1 MTDHHDPPPA
11 AGAPAMA
18 AATPPD
24 GLARRWCEAPEHCV
38 WELTLG
44 CNARCACCGSAAGVA
59 RPDELDRDEALA
71 VASELAALGC
81 ERVTLMGGEPLVR
94 ADWPDLAR
102 ALSSGGVV
110 VEMVSNGWLLDAATA
125 AELVAA
131 GVHSVSVSIDGPLPI
146 HDRLRGVAGGYRRAI
161 DAVRAARAAGL
172 PVGVVTQVNRANLRE
187 LAALY
192 PELCAA
198 GALGWQLQLS
208 EAMGRCSDRGL
219 LLAPEELP
227 ALERFVLDVVAEGRL
242 WTYAADNVG
251 YMSRDEPLL
260 RSGKRP
266 ADRCWLGCQAG
277 LGVLGI
283 TSHGMVRGCMALPEP
298 FDEGSVRERALREI
312 WADPRAFAYNRVP
325 GSKVLG
331 GACAR
336 CPFARVCGA
345 GCSSLCF
352 SATGALGDNPYC
364 LARLSG
370 TPERARQ
377 P

>member
-1 MTDHHDPPPA
+1 MTDHHEAPPA
-11 AGAPAMA
+11 AGAPALA
-18 AATPPD
+18 AGVRPA
-24 GLARRWCEAPEHCV
+24 GMERRWREAPEHCV
-38 WELTLG
+38 WELTLA
-44 CNARCACCGSAAGVA
+44 CNARCACCGSAAGVP
-59 RPDELDRDEALA
+59 RPDELDRSEALA
-71 VASELAALGC
+71 VAAELAELGC

-94 ADWPDLAR
+94 ADWPALAR
-102 ALSSGGVV
+102 ALSGSGVV
-110 VEMVSNGWLLDAATA
+110 VEMVSNGWLLDAAAA

-131 GVHSVSVSIDGPLPI
+131 GVHSVSVSIDGAEPT
-146 HDRLRGVAGGYRRAI
+146 HDRLRGVDGGYRRAI
-161 DAVRAARAAGL
+161 GAVRAARAAGL

-187 LAALY
+187 LGALY

-227 ALERFVLDVVAEGRL
+227 VLERFVLDVVAEGRL
-242 WTYAADNVG
+242 WAYAADNVG

-260 RSGKRP
+260 RSGKRA

-298 FDEGSVRERALREI
+298 FDEGSVRSRALREI
-312 WADPRAFAYNRVP
+312 WTNPRAFAYNRVP
-325 GSKVLG
+325 GHKVLR
-331 GACAR
+331 GACGR

-364 LARLSG
+364 LSRLLPAG
-370 TPERARQ
+370 GRAGQ